1 MIKDQSFLEDKAS
14 YCIDFAKKNGATDVQ
29 VSVGNSI
36 SETVNFRNKKLD
48 ESERSDTLLIN
59 LTTFINK
66 KKSTISSSNLEKDN
80 LNILINRCI
89 ETTKNSPDDE
99 YNCLPDQELLAKNI
113 NDLNLYDKSHISNEK
128 KINFLSEVDE
138 NVFINDKIENSES
151 SFSENKSIFTLANS
165 KGFLGGYKSS
175 SFSASCVAVAKSNGS
190 MERDYE
196 FTNQRFLE
204 DIAKADKI
212 GKVASDNA
220 IKKLNSKKI
229 SSEKIPIIFDK
240 RISRGILNILSSA
253 ISGSSIARNTSFLKG
268 AINKE
273 IFSKKIDVIDKP
285 DILKGLASRPFD
297 SEGVISSEI
306 KIVENGILNTYLTD
320 TYYGKKLNLKSNG
333 RAGGTTNLFFQ
344 NGSSSFDDLIKS
356 YPKLLYVTETIGHGS
371 NLVTGD
377 YSVGASGFI
386 IENGEFVYPVSEI
399 TIAGNFKDIFKNL
412 TLANDLEYKY
422 ATNAPTT
429 LVEGMTVAGK
439 WLFKIFYSIFPI
451 P

>member
-59 LTTFINK
+59 LTTLINK
-66 KKSTISSSNLEKDN
+66 KKSTISSSNLEKNN

-439 WLFKIFYSIFPI
+439 
-451 P
+451 

>member
-1 MIKDQSFLEDKAS
+1 M
-14 YCIDFAKKNGATDVQ
+14 
-29 VSVGNSI
+29 
-36 SETVNFRNKKLD
+36 
-48 ESERSDTLLIN
+48 
-59 LTTFINK
+59 
-66 KKSTISSSNLEKDN
+66 
-80 LNILINRCI
+80 
-89 ETTKNSPDDE
+89 
-99 YNCLPDQELLAKNI
+99 
-113 NDLNLYDKSHISNEK
+113 
-128 KINFLSEVDE
+128 SEVDE

-273 IFSKKIDVIDKP
+273 IFNKKIDV
-285 DILKGLASRPFD
+285 
-297 SEGVISSEI
+297 
-306 KIVENGILNTYLTD
+306 N
-320 TYYGKKLNLKSNG
+320 
-333 RAGGTTNLFFQ
+333 
-344 NGSSSFDDLIKS
+344 
-356 YPKLLYVTETIGHGS
+356 
-371 NLVTGD
+371 
-377 YSVGASGFI
+377 
-386 IENGEFVYPVSEI
+386 
-399 TIAGNFKDIFKNL
+399 
-412 TLANDLEYKY
+412 
-422 ATNAPTT
+422 
-429 LVEGMTVAGK
+429 
-439 WLFKIFYSIFPI
+439 W
-451 P
+451 

>member
-1 MIKDQSFLEDKAS
+1 MIKDQEYLIKKAS
-14 YCIDFAKKNGATDVQ
+14 YCLDLAKKLGATDSSV
-29 VSVGNSI
+29 VVGNSV

-59 LTTFINK
+59 LTTLINK
-66 KKSTISSSNLEKDN
+66 KKSTISSSNLEKNN

-212 GKVASDNA
+212 SCFMQTVFALE
-220 IKKLNSKKI
+220 KLVLH
-229 SSEKIPIIFDK
+229 FDC
-240 RISRGILNILSSA
+240 NFLS
-253 ISGSSIARNTSFLKG
+253 
-268 AINKE
+268 
-273 IFSKKIDVIDKP
+273 
-285 DILKGLASRPFD
+285 
-297 SEGVISSEI
+297 
-306 KIVENGILNTYLTD
+306 
-320 TYYGKKLNLKSNG
+320 
-333 RAGGTTNLFFQ
+333 
-344 NGSSSFDDLIKS
+344 
-356 YPKLLYVTETIGHGS
+356 
-371 NLVTGD
+371 
-377 YSVGASGFI
+377 
-386 IENGEFVYPVSEI
+386 
-399 TIAGNFKDIFKNL
+399 
-412 TLANDLEYKY
+412 TL
-422 ATNAPTT
+422 
-429 LVEGMTVAGK
+429 
-439 WLFKIFYSIFPI
+439 
-451 P
+451 

>member
-1 MIKDQSFLEDKAS
+1 MIKNQSFLEDKAS

-59 LTTFINK
+59 LTTLINK
-66 KKSTISSSNLEKDN
+66 KKSTISSSNLEKNN

-273 IFSKKIDVIDKP
+273 IFNKKIDVIDKP

-439 WLFKIFYSIFPI
+439 
-451 P
+451 

>member
-14 YCIDFAKKNGATDVQ
+14 YCIDFAKKNGVSDVQ

-204 DIAKADKI
+204 DITKADKI

-273 IFSKKIDVIDKP
+273 IFNKKIDVIDKP

-439 WLFKIFYSIFPI
+439 
-451 P
+451 

>member
-59 LTTFINK
+59 LTTLINK
-66 KKSTISSSNLEKDN
+66 KKSTISSSNLEKNN

-89 ETTKNSPDDE
+89 ETTKNSPNDE

-273 IFSKKIDVIDKP
+273 IFNKKIDVIDKP

-386 IENGEFVYPVSEI
+386 IENGEFVYPVSEV
-399 TIAGNFKDIFKNL
+399 TIAGNLNEMFIKMV
-412 TLANDLEYKY
+412 LANDLQFNYS
-422 ATNAPTT
+422 TNSPSV
-429 LVEGMTVAGK
+429 LIENMTVAGK
-439 WLFKIFYSIFPI
+439 
-451 P
+451 

>member
-59 LTTFINK
+59 LTTLINK
-66 KKSTISSSNLEKDN
+66 KKSTISSSNLEKNN

-273 IFSKKIDVIDKP
+273 IFNKKIDVIDKP

-356 YPKLLYVTETIGHGS
+356 CPKLLYVTETIGHGS

-429 LVEGMTVAGK
+429 LIEGMTVAGK
-439 WLFKIFYSIFPI
+439 
-451 P
+451 

>member
-59 LTTFINK
+59 LTTLINK
-66 KKSTISSSNLEKDN
+66 KKSTISSSNLEKNN

-128 KINFLSEVDE
+128 KINFLLEVDE

-268 AINKE
+268 AIDKE
-273 IFSKKIDVIDKP
+273 IFNKKIDVIDKP

-439 WLFKIFYSIFPI
+439 
-451 P
+451 

>member
-14 YCIDFAKKNGATDVQ
+14 YCINFAKKNGATDVQ

-204 DIAKADKI
+204 DITKADKI

-439 WLFKIFYSIFPI
+439 
-451 P
+451 

>member
-1 MIKDQSFLEDKAS
+1 MILQ
-14 YCIDFAKKNGATDVQ
+14 KNGATDVQ

-59 LTTFINK
+59 LTTLINK
-66 KKSTISSSNLEKDN
+66 KKSTISSSNLEKNN

-165 KGFLGGYKSS
+165 KGFLGGYKKSS

-220 IKKLNSKKI
+220 IKKLNSKK
-229 SSEKIPIIFDK
+229 
-240 RISRGILNILSSA
+240 
-253 ISGSSIARNTSFLKG
+253 
-268 AINKE
+268 
-273 IFSKKIDVIDKP
+273 
-285 DILKGLASRPFD
+285 
-297 SEGVISSEI
+297 
-306 KIVENGILNTYLTD
+306 
-320 TYYGKKLNLKSNG
+320 
-333 RAGGTTNLFFQ
+333 
-344 NGSSSFDDLIKS
+344 
-356 YPKLLYVTETIGHGS
+356 
-371 NLVTGD
+371 
-377 YSVGASGFI
+377 
-386 IENGEFVYPVSEI
+386 
-399 TIAGNFKDIFKNL
+399 
-412 TLANDLEYKY
+412 
-422 ATNAPTT
+422 
-429 LVEGMTVAGK
+429 
-439 WLFKIFYSIFPI
+439 
-451 P
+451 

>member
-59 LTTFINK
+59 LTTLINK
-66 KKSTISSSNLEKDN
+66 KKSTISSSNLEKNN

-220 IKKLNSKKI
+220 LKKLNSKKI

-273 IFSKKIDVIDKP
+273 IFNKKIDVIDKP

-439 WLFKIFYSIFPI
+439 
-451 P
+451 

>member
-273 IFSKKIDVIDKP
+273 IFNKKIDVIDKP

-439 WLFKIFYSIFPI
+439 
-451 P
+451 

>member
-59 LTTFINK
+59 LTTLINK
-66 KKSTISSSNLEKDN
+66 KKSTISSSNLEKNN

-273 IFSKKIDVIDKP
+273 IFNKKIDVIDKP

-429 LVEGMTVAGK
+429 LIEGMTVAGK
-439 WLFKIFYSIFPI
+439 
-451 P
+451 

>member
-14 YCIDFAKKNGATDVQ
+14 YCIDFAKKNGVSDVQ

-59 LTTFINK
+59 LTTLINK
-66 KKSTISSSNLEKDN
+66 KKSTISSSNLEKNN

-439 WLFKIFYSIFPI
+439 
-451 P
+451 

>member
-59 LTTFINK
+59 LTTLINK
-66 KKSTISSSNLEKDN
+66 KKSTISSSNLEKNN

-268 AINKE
+268 AIDKE
-273 IFSKKIDVIDKP
+273 IFNKKIDVIDKP

-439 WLFKIFYSIFPI
+439 
-451 P
+451 

>member
-59 LTTFINK
+59 LTTLINK
-66 KKSTISSSNLEKDN
+66 KKSTISSSNLEKNN

-273 IFSKKIDVIDKP
+273 IFNKKIDVIDKP

-386 IENGEFVYPVSEI
+386 IENG
-399 TIAGNFKDIFKNL
+399 
-412 TLANDLEYKY
+412 
-422 ATNAPTT
+422 
-429 LVEGMTVAGK
+429 
-439 WLFKIFYSIFPI
+439 
-451 P
+451 

>member
-59 LTTFINK
+59 LTTLINK
-66 KKSTISSSNLEKDN
+66 KKSTISSSNLEKNN

-273 IFSKKIDVIDKP
+273 IFNKKIDVIDKP

-386 IENGEFVYPVSEI
+386 IENGEFVYPVSEV
-399 TIAGNFKDIFKNL
+399 TIAGNLNEMFIKMV
-412 TLANDLEYKY
+412 LANDLQFNYS
-422 ATNAPTT
+422 TNSPSV
-429 LVEGMTVAGK
+429 LIENMTVAGK
-439 WLFKIFYSIFPI
+439 
-451 P
+451 

>member
-59 LTTFINK
+59 LTTLINK
-66 KKSTISSSNLEKDN
+66 KKSTISSSNLEKNN

-99 YNCLPDQELLAKNI
+99 CNCLPDQELLAKNI

-273 IFSKKIDVIDKP
+273 IFNKKIDVIDKP

-412 TLANDLEYKY
+412 SLANDLEYKY

-439 WLFKIFYSIFPI
+439 
-451 P
+451 

>member
-1 MIKDQSFLEDKAS
+1 MIKDQDFLKLKAS

-59 LTTFINK
+59 LTTLINK
-66 KKSTISSSNLEKDN
+66 KKSTISSSNLEKNN

-273 IFSKKIDVIDKP
+273 IFNKKIDVIDKP

-439 WLFKIFYSIFPI
+439 
-451 P
+451 

>member
-59 LTTFINK
+59 LTTLINK
-66 KKSTISSSNLEKDN
+66 KKSTISSSNLEKNN

-273 IFSKKIDVIDKP
+273 IFNKKIDVIDKP

-439 WLFKIFYSIFPI
+439 
-451 P
+451 

>member
-59 LTTFINK
+59 LTTLINK
-66 KKSTISSSNLEKDN
+66 KKSTISSSNLEKNN

-273 IFSKKIDVIDKP
+273 IFNKKIDVIDKP

-386 IENGEFVYPVSEI
+386 IENSEFVYPVSEI

-439 WLFKIFYSIFPI
+439 
-451 P
+451 

>member
-439 WLFKIFYSIFPI
+439 
-451 P
+451 

>member
-59 LTTFINK
+59 LTTLINK
-66 KKSTISSSNLEKDN
+66 KKSTISSSNLEKNN

-273 IFSKKIDVIDKP
+273 IFNKKIDVIDKP

-386 IENGEFVYPVSEI
+386 IENSEFVYPVSEI

-429 LVEGMTVAGK
+429 LIEGMTVAGK
-439 WLFKIFYSIFPI
+439 
-451 P
+451 

>member
-59 LTTFINK
+59 LTTLINK
-66 KKSTISSSNLEKDN
+66 KKSTISSSNLEKNN

-273 IFSKKIDVIDKP
+273 IFNKKIDVIDKP

-412 TLANDLEYKY
+412 TLADDLEYKY

-439 WLFKIFYSIFPI
+439 
-451 P
+451 

>member
-59 LTTFINK
+59 LTTLINK
-66 KKSTISSSNLEKDN
+66 KKSTISSSNLEKNN

-240 RISRGILNILSSA
+240 RISRGVLNILSSA

-273 IFSKKIDVIDKP
+273 IFNKKIDVIDKP

-439 WLFKIFYSIFPI
+439 
-451 P
+451 

>member
-59 LTTFINK
+59 LTTLINK
-66 KKSTISSSNLEKDN
+66 KKSTISSSNLEKNN

-273 IFSKKIDVIDKP
+273 IFNKKIDIIDKP

-439 WLFKIFYSIFPI
+439 
-451 P
+451 